1 MKRLF
6 STLFI
11 ILWYGILKKLLF
23 YPFGA
28 QATTENR
35 ILRLS
40 RSFGIFLFSLV
51 FVIFSSPPLFGEGYE
66 YYSKGKRDPFVPLI
80 TGTVIKYSLGLQAIE
95 TIEDII
101 LEGIILDPHG
111 ESIAVLNGEIV
122 KEGDRA
128 YNIEIVKIYY
138 NAVTIKLNEKVH
150 TINLV
155 EEGGETVEW

>member
-6 STLFI
+6 SALFI

-40 RSFGIFLFSLV
+40 LKAIFLFSLV

-66 YYSKGKRDPFVPLI
+66 YYSKGKRDPFVPLV
-80 TGTVIKYSLGLQAIE
+80 TGTVIKSSLGLQAIE
-95 TIEDII
+95 TIEDVR
-101 LEGIILDPHG
+101 LEGIILDPAG
-111 ESIAVLNGEIV
+111 KSMAVPGF
-122 KEGDRA
+122 R
-128 YNIEIVKIYY
+128 
-138 NAVTIKLNEKVH
+138 EKH
-150 TINLV
+150 KPDL
-155 EEGGETVEW
+155 GKH